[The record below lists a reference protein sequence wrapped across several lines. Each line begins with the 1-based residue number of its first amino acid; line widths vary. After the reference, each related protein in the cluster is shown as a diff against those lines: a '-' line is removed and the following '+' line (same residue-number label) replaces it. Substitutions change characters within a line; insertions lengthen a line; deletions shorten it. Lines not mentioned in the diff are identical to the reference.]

1 MSLLFN
7 WKKIKDRDHGLT
19 FDDVLITPKRSEVRS
34 RRTPSLKAKLTKTK
48 FIETPIIAANMDT
61 VTEARMAIAM
71 HKMGGLG
78 ILHRFMNIDQQVE
91 EVRKVKEAG
100 AEIIS
105 ASIGV
110 NNEFKERTEA
120 LVKAG
125 VNLMTIDIAHGH
137 SVQMMETLK
146 WLKDTYANLEVIAG
160 NLATPDAAVDLIE
173 AGADAIKV
181 GIGPGSM
188 CTTRIITGC
197 GVPQLTAIAL
207 CAEVAEK
214 YGVPVIADGGIRTSG
229 DMVKAFCAGAST
241 IMLGSMLSGTI
252 ETPGEIFNGRK
263 QYRGMASKKA
273 QVSWRGDLPQ
283 GMAPEGESTSVP
295 VKGHV
300 EDVIHELSGGIR
312 SGMSY
317 INATT
322 IEEMKQNAEFM
333 EMSANGISESRAH
346 GLASGTS
353 HA

>member
-1 MSLLFN
+1 MFSCN
-7 WKKIKDRDHGLT
+7 DIKNRDHGLT
-19 FDDVLITPKRSEVRS
+19 FDDVLVMPKKSEVRS
-34 RRTPSLKAKLTKTK
+34 RKDPSLKSRLTKTK
-48 FIETPIIAANMDT
+48 FLETPIIAANMDT
-61 VTEARMAIAM
+61 VTEAPMAIAM
-71 HKMGGLG
+71 HQMGGLG
-78 ILHRFMNIDQQVE
+78 IIHRFMNIENQIIEIQ
-91 EVRKVKEAG
+91 KLKATG

-110 NNEFKERTEA
+110 NTDFKDRTKS
-120 LVKAG
+120 LITAG
-125 VNLMTIDIAHGH
+125 VNLLTIDIAHGH

-146 WLKDTYANLEVIAG
+146 WLKDTYPNVEIIAG
-160 NLATPDAAVDLIE
+160 NLATPEAAIDLIE

-207 CAEVAEK
+207 CAEVAAK
-214 YGVPVIADGGIRTSG
+214 YGVPIIADGGIRTSG
-229 DMVKAFCAGAST
+229 DMVKAFAAGADT

-252 ETPGEIFNGRK
+252 ETPGDIVNGKK

-273 QVSWRGDLPQ
+273 QVSWRGDMPQ
-283 GMAPEGESTSVP
+283 GMAPEGESTYVT

-300 EDVIHELSGGIR
+300 SDVLHELMGGIR

-322 IEEMKQNAEFM
+322 IYEMREKALFM
-333 EMSANGISESRAH
+333 EMSSNGISESRAH
-346 GLASGTS
+346 GVRS
-353 HA
+353 